1 MLQLRRAG
9 STPPYMMDNDYGLD
23 ISEIIRTI
31 NSADVMTFRFL
42 IISQRLLIDMRT
54 NDRDGPMLT
63 LVPRATSVE
72 ERFRGVKQLRP
83 SFEAPENI
91 ISIWWPRYARGLSTS
106 GVWDALLH
114 RIVTLGFPGV
124 AERAAEVLK
133 EVCTLERAEVRNAI
147 SGKGY
152 HTVWEHSG

>member
-1 MLQLRRAG
+1 
-9 STPPYMMDNDYGLD
+9 MMDNDYGLD

-54 NDRDGPMLT
+54 NDLDGPLLT

-72 ERFRGVKQLRP
+72 ERFRSVKQLRP
-83 SFEAPENI
+83 RFKTPENI
-91 ISIWWPRYARGLSTS
+91 ISVWWPRYARGLSTS
-106 GVWDALLH
+106 GVWEAILH
-114 RIVTLGFPGV
+114 RIVDLGFPEV

-133 EVCTLERAEVRNAI
+133 EVCTLEHAEVRNAI

-152 HTVWEHSG
+152 HTIWEYRG